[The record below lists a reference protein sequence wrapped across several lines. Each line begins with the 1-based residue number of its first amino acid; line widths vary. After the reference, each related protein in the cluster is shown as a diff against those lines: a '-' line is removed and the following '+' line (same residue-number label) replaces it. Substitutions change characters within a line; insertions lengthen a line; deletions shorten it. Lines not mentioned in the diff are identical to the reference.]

1 MTVITNKKERRIRR
15 HARVRA
21 RVRGT
26 AERPR
31 LAVFRSGKHIYAQII
46 DDVAAQTLV
55 AASDLG
61 GKKAKSVL
69 TAKAVGEALA
79 KAALEKKIKLVAFDR
94 GGYIYAG
101 RVKELAE
108 GARAGGLEF

>member
-1 MTVITNKKERRIRR
+1 MTKNINNKQEKRARR

-26 AERPR
+26 ATRPR

-46 DDVAAQTLV
+46 DDVVGQTLV
-55 AASDLG
+55 AASDLR
-61 GKKAKSVL
+61 GKTAIE
-69 TAKAVGEALA
+69 AKAVGELIA
-79 KAALEKKIKLVAFDR
+79 KAASAKKIKAVAFDR

-101 RVKELAE
+101 RVRQVAE
-108 GARAGGLEF
+108 GARAGGLIF

>member
-1 MTVITNKKERRIRR
+1 MTVITNKKERQIRR

-46 DDVAAQTLV
+46 DDVAARTLV

-61 GKKAKSVL
+61 GKQAKSL
-69 TAKAVGEALA
+69 PTAKSVGEALA
-79 KAALEKKIKLVAFDR
+79 KAALAKKIKLVAFDR

-101 RVKELAE
+101 RIRELAE